1 MNSVMDC
8 QIYILCLAFLYMQHF
23 FLYYIQLSCL
33 KFIYTFISIFFGLL
47 KLCILKDFEK
57 INLKIF
63 YYSTMLFGLLTISIA
78 YTTADHESINET
90 FFKYIKLLYLPILF
104 YIVSNKN
111 IINNAFNSFFTLVQL
126 YFFFYHI

>member
-1 MNSVMDC
+1 MNSDRLSNIHTLSCVSLYAAFF
-8 QIYILCLAFLYMQHF
+8 YIIFN
-23 FLYYIQLSCL
+23 SCL

-104 YIVSNKN
+104 YIVSNKK
-111 IINNAFNSFFTLVQL
+111 
-126 YFFFYHI
+126 YY